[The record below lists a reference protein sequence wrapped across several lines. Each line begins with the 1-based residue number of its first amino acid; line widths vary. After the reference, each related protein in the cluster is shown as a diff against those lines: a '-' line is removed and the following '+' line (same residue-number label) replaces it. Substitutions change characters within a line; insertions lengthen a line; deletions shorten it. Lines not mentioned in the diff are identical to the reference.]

1 MKSLIEKS
9 FPIEK
14 NPFKLSN
21 EYINV
26 GEIIKE
32 ANNNLHEVSFVQ
44 KNKSSNQGS

>member
-26 GEIIKE
+26 AEIIME
-32 ANNNLHEVSFVQ
+32 ANSNPDEVSFVQ
-44 KNKSSNQGS
+44 KNKSSN